1 MKSDLWVYPP
11 TIRRVFT
18 PHYPQ
23 LHAVSAAGDFEG
35 YLSFGLGLAARG
47 SYHVSTLAR
56 PDRVVI
62 DVSHPA
68 GRPTA

>member
-1 MKSDLWVYPP
+1 M
-11 TIRRVFT
+11 IRRVFT

-23 LHAVSAAGDFEG
+23 LQAVSAAGDFEG